1 MTPGEQ
7 ARERRARLLAEVRA
21 EPSPV
26 RQAVRRRDLA
36 AIVAAA
42 VLALLVF
49 MLAGGPRASQRPFS
63 LVVSA
68 ATAWA
73 TIAAVATAL
82 ALRRGRSMLGTPRT
96 SLVVA
101 AVSVP
106 PLLALTW
113 FGFPSSVVRTSV
125 PHGFDIDARC
135 FALTLALAAA
145 PFVAFFLLRRE
156 GDPVRP
162 GATGAALGAS
172 AGAWG
177 AVLMDCHCEIT
188 DPRHVLLGHLLPVAL
203 LVCVGALVARSLLTM
218 RARA

>member
-7 ARERRARLLAEVRA
+7 TRERRARLLAEVRA

-26 RQAVRRRDLA
+26 RQEVRRRDFA
-36 AIVAAA
+36 TIVAAA
-42 VLALLVF
+42 VLAVLVL
-49 MLAGGPRASQRPFS
+49 MLAGGPHASQRPFL

-68 ATAWA
+68 VTAWT

-96 SLVVA
+96 SLLAA
-101 AVSVP
+101 AVIVP
-106 PLLALTW
+106 LLLALTW
-113 FGFPSSVVRTSV
+113 FGFPSSIVWTSV
-125 PHGFDIDARC
+125 RHGVDIDARC

-145 PFVAFFLLRRE
+145 PFVAFFVLRRE

-177 AVLMDCHCEIT
+177 AVLIDWHCELT
-188 DPRHVLLGHLLPVAL
+188 DPRHVLLGHVLPVAL
-203 LVCVGALVARSLLTM
+203 LACVGALVARSLLTI